1 MSLTRDERA
10 ALCEHADADIA
21 AFLTSVETGRVG
33 VVHASGGR
41 GESRRP
47 RADDTVVSYAGT
59 LARLHDHL
67 DGPDWAGRDRARAG
81 GLPAPA
87 ARRRAGRA
95 RSPRRSRTS
104 PRSATSTAGSP
115 PTSAST
121 SPRPTTTRPRS
132 CASSP
137 TAWRGQPS
145 GCRSPTPS
153 GSPSS
158 ARRSPSTTVSPSAS
172 ATTSVCDALR
182 SSPSPRMPS
191 TRCTG
196 ASSSSTARAARRR
209 WASSTASWSACCRTT
224 DRRWPTAPTSGS
236 SSSSRYARSRRGEAT
251 LVPDQGVKDPGQ
263 RLRDALEGTIL
274 PNAGLARDAFTPHS
288 LRHSFGTNMALAGMD
303 IERIAD
309 QMSHST
315 TETTLRYVNA
325 AGQIAAWRRRAAT
338 PIRAV
343 S

>member
-47 RADDTVVSYAGT
+47 RADNTVVSYAGT

-67 DGPDWAGRDRARAG
+67 DGPDWQDVTERELEDFLHRP
-81 GLPAPA
+81 LDD
-87 ARRRAGRA
+87 GRA
-95 RSPRRSRTS
+95 RSI
-104 PRSATSTAGSP
+104 
-115 PTSAST
+115 
-121 SPRPTTTRPRS
+121 
-132 CASSP
+132 
-137 TAWRGQPS
+137 
-145 GCRSPTPS
+145 
-153 GSPSS
+153 SS
-158 ARRSPSTTVSPSAS
+158 AQQNLSAIRNFYRWLAAYKRVDF
-172 ATTSVCDALR
+172 ATPDDNPAAFVRLESDRL
-182 SSPSPRMPS
+182 
-191 TRCTG
+191 
-196 ASSSSTARAARRR
+196 ARAAERLPVTDAQWLAVVHSPLALDDRVALGLGYYVGLRRSEIVTVAPHAIDPLHR
-209 WASSTASWSACCRTT
+209 RILFV
-224 DRRWPTAPTSGS
+224 DRKGGKTKMGLEYGELVGVLQDHRPEVADGADEWIELVES
-236 SSSSRYARSRRGEAT
+236 YARSRRGEAT

-325 AGQIAAWRRRAAT
+325 AGQIAAWRRRVAT
-338 PIRAV
+338 PMRAV